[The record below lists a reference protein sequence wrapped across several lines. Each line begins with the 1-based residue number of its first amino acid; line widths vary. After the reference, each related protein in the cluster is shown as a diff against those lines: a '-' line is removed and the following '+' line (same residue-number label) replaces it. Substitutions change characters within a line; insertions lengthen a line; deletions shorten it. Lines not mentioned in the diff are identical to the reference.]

1 LLIDSISKSTIDN
14 QQSFNMA
21 QIRTG
26 LLGEI
31 VAMSWDTL
39 TTSKMRSALTVL
51 GVVIGITSIVGMTSL
66 IRGFDNSLRDS
77 IKQLGP
83 NTIIVQKW
91 GALSFASGKSF
102 LEVAR
107 RPNLSKE
114 DAQAIERD
122 CPSVGLIDVWLGAFG
137 NTQSRIY
144 YGHEKTKQV
153 MILGAT
159 ENWAA
164 VNSAKLEYG
173 RLFLPTEVE
182 HRRQVVVL
190 GNNPWQSLFPNID
203 PIGKVVR
210 IGSNEFTVIGVLGKR
225 PSPGGF
231 STGADD
237 FAVVPFTAHEKF
249 YGKVLKG
256 SAKISAS
263 SFNPAV
269 FRTAM
274 IAVVPREGMREQ
286 AMREV
291 EAVMRIRHKLN
302 LDQPNDFD
310 IVTQD
315 AVLKVW
321 EQISSATFLALIV
334 ISSIAL
340 MVGGIGVM
348 AIMMISVTE
357 RTREIGVRKALGARR
372 REILWQFLIEAAFL
386 TSAGGVLGIL
396 FGSSIGL
403 IVHWASGFP
412 VSLPWWSFA
421 IGIGFSASVGIFF
434 GLFPAIKAS
443 RLDPIEAL
451 RYE

>member
-1 LLIDSISKSTIDN
+1 
-14 QQSFNMA
+14 MA
-21 QIRTG
+21 PLRSG
-26 LLGEI
+26 LLREI
-31 VAMSWDTL
+31 VTMSIDTL
-39 TTSKMRSALTVL
+39 RTSKMRSALTVL

-66 IRGFDNSLRDS
+66 LRGFDNSLRDS
-77 IKQLGP
+77 IRQLGP
-83 NTIIVQKW
+83 DTIMVQKW

-107 RPNLSKE
+107 RPNLSRE
-114 DAQAIERD
+114 DALAIERD
-122 CPSVGLIDVWLGAFG
+122 CPSVALVDVWLGMYG
-137 NTQSRIY
+137 NAQSRIY
-144 YGHEKTKQV
+144 YGHEKTKSLQ
-153 MILGAT
+153 IIGAT
-159 ENWAA
+159 DNWAA
-164 VNSAKLEYG
+164 VNFAKVEMG
-173 RLFLPTEVE
+173 RLFLPSEVD

-190 GNNPWQSLFPNID
+190 GNNPWESLFPNID
-203 PIGKVVR
+203 PIGKLVR
-210 IGSNEFTVIGVLGKR
+210 IGGNEFTVIGVLGKR

-231 STGADD
+231 ATGVDD
-237 FAVVPFTAHEKF
+237 FAVIPFSTHEKF

-274 IAVVPREGMREQ
+274 IAIVPRVGMRND

-291 EAVMRIRHKLN
+291 EALMRIRHKLN
-302 LDQPNDFD
+302 LEQPNDFD
-310 IVTQD
+310 LVTQD

-321 EQISSATFLALIV
+321 DQISQATFLGLVV

-386 TSAGGVLGIL
+386 TSAGGILGIF

-403 IVHWASGFP
+403 LVHWLSGFP

-421 IGIGFSASVGIFF
+421 IGIGFSASIGIFF